1 MSERQLI
8 VNDGRVYW
16 LHPDGFH
23 IGLSAT
29 DAMTINALQDRVDHA
44 EHVAA
49 IAEFNEKAAL
59 RHIAALEARV
69 AKLEAA
75 LREIGREQSAKTATV
90 AADKFQLIARAAL
103 LETVEA

>member
-23 IGLSAT
+23 IGLSTA
-29 DAMTINALQDRVDHA
+29 DAMTINTLQDRVDHA

-59 RHIAALEARV
+59 RRIATLEVRV

-75 LREIGREQSAKTATV
+75 LERVHPHICAFGSDEELAVI
-90 AADKFQLIARAAL
+90 DAAL